1 MTSSNLD
8 IVIRTIAQGD
18 GAQVTTQQ
26 ITALSRAAAQGNAA
40 AAEALNKL
48 QAVQSTTTESSAA
61 LAAGAREL
69 NAGLHAATATT
80 EAKSAALARLA
91 VAGAAVTAA
100 FAVAKHAVEAF
111 AEKQQAVVSLDA
123 ALANQGLLVDEVR
136 VKYQG
141 LADELESLTNI
152 DDQKWINAL
161 ATLSKFDA
169 KPEQIEA
176 YADAVKN
183 LAGFI
188 GGDVESAAF
197 MFGKAM
203 QGNFAMLQR
212 YGIQVDESATQT
224 EKLNQVME
232 QLAQRGG
239 GQLEARAKS
248 LSGGFAGLKIA
259 TGNLWEGFGNLISR
273 SHVVEVALNVIS
285 GSINGLASLF
295 PTLTEKVGDLE
306 NKFRGAGGAVGEM
319 ADSVETA
326 QKKIKEATDEANASL
341 EKQIKNII
349 RLRAL
354 NDSLNDQD
362 TAGKLA
368 GVDAKEAKGELQPY
382 QANIERAKI
391 RREAEGIKLN
401 NEQMAA
407 RGTLN
412 AAHAQRKGATGA
424 TDTADAAADQAQQR
438 LADEA
443 AGAGLDPDGLK
454 FAFQKAT
461 RAKEEAEKKVRAD
474 EAAKKS
480 RAFDVPFSPREKAEM
495 NANTDDLGRANDEI
509 AAIQALNAL
518 KHDAA
523 AKEQAY
529 QAAVQKEKGIFES
542 TAGAIQGAT
551 DALTVLE
558 AKWKTFTAGQ
568 GADQAKGQRAV
579 FDELAKFYKDVF
591 GIEIEARPVPAPAGA
606 GRAPAPQPISAA
618 EQANKTRWK
627 KEDEESKRKQNQNQ
641 DRLRMDDTLDGIKR
655 NPVREPAPASGD
667 FGALDSV
674 AESTSGL
681 ASGFSAFAEKSVAA
695 HQTATSRLEQL
706 ATKID
711 NVETR
716 LNNLRIS

>member
-1 MTSSNLD
+1 MA
-8 IVIRTIAQGD
+8 V
-18 GAQVTTQQ
+18 
-26 ITALSRAAAQGNAA
+26 AA
-40 AAEALNKL
+40 AA
-48 QAVQSTTTESSAA
+48 AA
-61 LAAGAREL
+61 AAISI
-69 NAGLHAATATT
+69 
-80 EAKSAALARLA
+80 AKQ
-91 VAGAAVTAA
+91 
-100 FAVAKHAVEAF
+100 AVEAF

-136 VKYQG
+136 LKYQG
-141 LADELESLTNI
+141 LADELERLTNI

-169 KPEQIEA
+169 KPEQIEE

-197 MFGKAM
+197 LFGKAM
-203 QGNFAMLQR
+203 QGNFQMLQR

-326 QKKIKEATDEANASL
+326 QKKIKEATDEANAAL

-349 RLRAL
+349 RLRGL

-407 RGTLN
+407 RGTLD

-424 TDTADAAADQAQQR
+424 TATAGDAAAAAQQAVTDQAS
-438 LADEA
+438 AV
-443 AGAGLDPDGLK
+443 GVDPNALK

-461 RAKEEAEKKVRAD
+461 A
-474 EAAKKS
+474 EAAAARKKIADNTPSSTLGIPNS
-480 RAFDVPFSPREKAEM
+480 RQMPEQKAAVASGEKELAQAE
-495 NANTDDLGRANDEI
+495 AALK
-509 AAIQALNAL
+509 AIQAVSAL
-518 KHDAA
+518 KGDAA
-523 AKEQAY
+523 TKEQAF
-529 QAAVQKEKGIFES
+529 QTALEKEKGIFES

-579 FDELAKFYKDVF
+579 FDQMAKFYKDVF
-591 GIEIEARPVPAPAGA
+591 GIEIEARPVPAPAVPGGA

-618 EQANKTRWK
+618 EKANKARLDSEAASRPPNPVDEANRARWK
-627 KEDEESKRKQNQNQ
+627 QEDDEAKRKQNQNQ
-641 DRLRMDDTLDGIKR
+641 DRLRMEDTLDGIKR
-655 NPVREPAPASGD
+655 NPAPEPAPAAGD
-667 FGALDSV
+667 VGALNSV